1 MSPEQAIVHPTS
13 PWIRILWLVV
23 AHVVVGGAGALATR
37 VANGQPGTL
46 QAVFAGLVF
55 SQVSLLGIWAGSAS
69 NSWYVRQDG

>member
-1 MSPEQAIVHPTS
+1 MSPEQAIVRPTGH
-13 PWIRILWLVV
+13 WIRILWLVV
-23 AHVVVGGAGALATR
+23 AHVVVGVAGALVTR
-37 VANGQPGTL
+37 VTNGPPDTL